1 MDQGGAQ
8 SDCGQKFLTQ
18 GKNPTKGVGIMPETT
33 ETTPSVSPDGRYNKM
48 HRRSDVNRKGADHPQ
63 EPTVDEHQGNREIL
77 LATGPELSQRLEA
90 AKPAVY
96 KGGGLLPQVPWKV
109 RRTGMVLLVDL
120 WSGFGGSILALLAL
134 GMQVIAVAAENTEV
148 REVCHRN
155 TPNVVHVADV
165 GHIRGKDLL
174 AVIRRRKFAV
184 VLIGGGSPC
193 QGNSELNSQRKG
205 VKDPRTI
212 GAYHVARIE
221 KEFRQ
226 AAKVGGVEIPPIGT
240 FIENVA
246 SAPKEVI
253 EYYSQLVG
261 APPVHIG
268 AGQFGYVQRNRL
280 FWGQI
285 DGAPLGNST
294 SRWCATEIED
304 VQMDWSY
311 YLHDQWCPKAVYSGK
326 ALPKNVRLT
335 GGYRLGIDPEHV
347 VQEKG
352 KGAICTFSREFTH
365 PEDRMKTASKQAQK
379 RFLQDGKR
387 FPPGSYEAGSLAW
400 KGDAWRSF
408 TAYERAQMMCWP
420 YEAMQEEWAREKG
433 FSWAEAEARRNSF
446 IGNGFHAP
454 SIMLFF
460 VLLLQ
465 LLPSES
471 IPVPKIPSDEMYL
484 RSRLKGTVWEPGF
497 GIPGVLESGDLL
509 QEVRMQF
516 PSVTWE
522 SAGID
527 WSDIQHG
534 LDSVDIRTL
543 QAHWMSA
550 TMRGHNPL
558 ELAPAWQDQKD
569 KAMHQAGIGSQ
580 RATSQS
586 TRGLHPLLPPGLGK
600 ETHMAEAM
608 AMPGIFDEDLRIE
621 DDLWFAVQEMITFG
635 VWHANRR
642 SYVVQQWELLKKGL
656 QRVDAYLIGLQ
667 HEEVHRVAAD
677 SAPALVAAATAIIR
691 WPDRTQGERYVR
703 GFPIVGMNEDT
714 GVFRRLPDAT
724 DDQDESVDSLLGEY
738 ASKCLHRIIQSDP
751 SEEFADEI
759 WKQSVDEVQKGFARE
774 MCTAEDLDEIYGP
787 GQWMPMERF
796 MVRQPSGKLRCIDN
810 AKKFKL
816 NKATNMLETLFIV
829 GLDFIP
835 AIVKVILIAAAAA
848 GSDPVAHALEIGLI
862 DLVDAYRYVPVLP
875 EHSRFSISAVWSPL
889 GRKWLFLRLLG
900 NAFGLTAAVQNFNR
914 RPALLCAVA
923 RRTLGMAVASY
934 FDDFG
939 LIDFAGANG
948 TGLVQL
954 STIISM
960 FGAPQSPSKRMPMAA
975 TRSYLGQVVHLGDAV
990 EQGKVTLEAKP
1001 NARHEAADELYAMAG
1016 SDKIAQ
1022 ARASKIRGKVGWIN
1036 SATYGRCG
1044 RFGTGVLKKFQYDP
1058 AKGGR
1063 MVSVDDAA
1071 DLRMLAKMIT
1081 IIPPR
1086 IVRVLAPPRP
1096 RVVVYSDA
1104 SWEHEARLG
1113 WIVLR
1118 REVGYVPQGRSSLVT
1133 DEVLSHL
1140 AVRKTQIMACEA
1152 IAVPQAIIREP
1163 HLFAG
1168 SDVIWFIDNEAA
1180 CSSLVRG
1187 TSSQEDIGLIAG
1199 ITHFLM
1205 MRYDIR
1211 IWYEWIDS
1219 NSNPADG
1226 LSRDG
1231 LQDEWTAQQG
1241 WQLSASTSLS
1251 WQELLEVVPASQQA
1265 MQVMS

>member
-1 MDQGGAQ
+1 MIGQGGSQ
-8 SDCGQKFLTQ
+8 SDCDQKVLKHGSSAKRGSGRWPVIHENASSEVVGTYHVKDVRPIKGSESYTTHP
-18 GKNPTKGVGIMPETT
+18 GKDAGI
-33 ETTPSVSPDGRYNKM
+33 
-48 HRRSDVNRKGADHPQ
+48 H
-63 EPTVDEHQGNREIL
+63 
-77 LATGPELSQRLEA
+77 LAAGPEISQRLEA

-96 KGGGLLPQVPWKV
+96 RGGGLLPQVSWKV
-109 RRTGMVLLVDL
+109 HRTGMVLLVDL

-134 GMQVIAVAAENTEV
+134 GMQVIAIAAENAEV

-155 TPNVVHVADV
+155 MPNVVHVADV
-165 GHIRGKDLL
+165 DHIRGKDLI
-174 AVIRRRKFAV
+174 AVIKRRKFAV
-184 VLIGGGSPC
+184 VMIGGGSPC
-193 QGNSELNSQRKG
+193 QGNSELNAQRKG
-205 VKDPRTI
+205 IKDPRTI
-212 GAYHVARIE
+212 GAYHVVRIE
-221 KEFRQ
+221 KELRQ
-226 AAKVGGVEIPPIGT
+226 AAKDGGVELPPVGT

-246 SAPKEVI
+246 SAPREVI
-253 EYYSQLVG
+253 EYYSQLIG

-268 AGQFGYVQRNRL
+268 AGQFGYCQRNRL

-285 DGAPLGNST
+285 DGKPIGNDT
-294 SRWCATEIED
+294 SRWYASEIED
-304 VQMDWSY
+304 IQMDWTH
-311 YLHDQWCPKAVYSGK
+311 YLHGQWCPKANYLGK
-326 ALPKNVRLT
+326 ALPKNVRLI
-335 GGYRLGIDPEHV
+335 GGYRLGIDPE
-347 VQEKG
+347 QIIKDKG
-352 KGAICTFSREFTH
+352 KGAICTFSREFIH
-365 PEDRMKTASKQAQK
+365 PEDRMKTVSTQAQH

-387 FPPGSYEAGSLAW
+387 FPPGSYEANSLAW
-400 KGDAWRSF
+400 KGKVWRSF
-408 TAYERAQMMCWP
+408 TACERAQIMGWP

-433 FSWAEAEARRNSF
+433 YSWDDAEARRNSF

-460 VLLLQ
+460 VLFLQ
-465 LLPSES
+465 VLQGES
-471 IPVPKIPSDEMYL
+471 IPVLRIPADEMRL
-484 RSRLKGTVWEPGF
+484 HEKLKGTVWEPGF
-497 GIPGVLESGDLL
+497 AIPGVLRSADLI
-509 QEVRMQF
+509 QEIQMQF
-516 PSVTWE
+516 PSVEWE
-522 SAGID
+522 SSRLNWD
-527 WSDIQHG
+527 DIRHEV
-534 LDSVDIRTL
+534 DKVDILTL
-543 QAHWMSA
+543 QAYWMSA
-550 TMRGHNPL
+550 TIRGRNPL

-569 KAMHQAGIGSQ
+569 KALHQAGIGSQ

-600 ETHMAEAM
+600 EAHIKEAM
-608 AMPGIFDEDLRIE
+608 SMPGVYDGELRIE

-635 VWHANRR
+635 EWHTNRR
-642 SYVVQQWELLKKGL
+642 GYVMHQWQSLKDALKK
-656 QRVDAYLIGLQ
+656 VDKYLIGLQ
-667 HEEVHRVAAD
+667 HKEVHRVAAE
-677 SAPALVAAATAIIR
+677 SAPALVAAATALVR

-714 GVFRRLPDAT
+714 GVFRRLPDT
-724 DDQDESVDSLLGEY
+724 VDSKDESVDSLLGAH
-738 ASKCLHRIIQSDP
+738 ASKCLQRILQSDP
-751 SEEFADEI
+751 SEEFAEEI
-759 WKQSVDEVQKGFARE
+759 WKQSVDEVQKGFAHE
-774 MCTAEDLDEIYGP
+774 MCTEEDLDEIYGP

-816 NKATNMLETLFIV
+816 NKAADMLETLFIV

-835 AIVKVILIAAAAA
+835 AIVKVILLAVAAI
-848 GSDPVAHALEIGLI
+848 GGDPFTHALEIGLI

-875 EHSRFSISAVWSPL
+875 EHSRFSISAVWSPI

-948 TGLVQL
+948 LGLEQL
-954 STIISM
+954 SILIAL

-975 TRSYLGQVVHLGDAV
+975 TRSYLGQVVHLGPAAENGTV
-990 EQGKVTLEAKP
+990 VLEAKP
-1001 NARHEAADELYAMAG
+1001 NARHEAADELSAMAE

-1044 RFGTGVLKKFQYDP
+1044 RFGTGVLKKFQYDL
-1058 AKGGR
+1058 ANGGR
-1063 MVSVDDAA
+1063 KVSGDDAA
-1071 DLRMLAKMIT
+1071 DLRMLARMIV

-1096 RVVVYSDA
+1096 RVIVYSDA
-1104 SWEHEARLG
+1104 SWEQEARLG
-1113 WIVLR
+1113 WIVFR
-1118 REVGYVPQGRSSLVT
+1118 KADDSIPQGRTSLVT
-1133 DEVLSHL
+1133 EGVLDQL
-1140 AVRKTQIMACEA
+1140 IERKTQIMACEA

-1187 TSSQEDIGLIAG
+1187 TSSQDDIGTIAG

-1205 MRYDIR
+1205 LRYHIR

-1241 WQLSASTSLS
+1241 WQLSISDSLR
-1251 WQELLEVVPASQQA
+1251 WQELTDVVPMDHQNA
-1265 MQVMS
+1265 

>member
-1 MDQGGAQ
+1 MTGKASGGDREGYGWTT
-8 SDCGQKFLTQ
+8 S
-18 GKNPTKGVGIMPETT
+18 PETT
-33 ETTPSVSPDGRYNKM
+33 PGKERSSDTSVPEAKSHKCSGGVY
-48 HRRSDVNRKGADHPQ
+48 
-63 EPTVDEHQGNREIL
+63 
-77 LATGPELSQRLEA
+77 LATGPELGQRLEA

-109 RRTGMVLLVDL
+109 NRTGMVLLVDL

-134 GMQVIAVAAENTEV
+134 GMQVIAVAAENAEV

-165 GHIRGKDLL
+165 GHIRGRDLVP
-174 AVIRRRKFAV
+174 VIKRRKFAV

-193 QGNSELNSQRKG
+193 QGNSELNMQRKG

-212 GAYHVARIE
+212 GAYHVTRIE
-221 KEFRQ
+221 RELRKSATEE
-226 AAKVGGVEIPPIGT
+226 GVELPPVGT

-253 EYYSQLVG
+253 EYYSRLVG

-285 DGAPLGNST
+285 DGKPIGDGT
-294 SRWCATEIED
+294 SRWYATEIED
-304 VQMDWSY
+304 IQMDWTHY
-311 YLHDQWCPKAVYSGK
+311 AQGQWCPKAIYTGK
-326 ALPKNVRLT
+326 VLPKNVRLT
-335 GGYRLGIDPEHV
+335 GGYQMGIDPEKILK
-347 VQEKG
+347 ERG
-352 KGAICTFSREFTH
+352 KGAMCTFSREFVH
-365 PEDRMKTASKQAQK
+365 PEDRMKTASKEAQK

-387 FPPGSYEAGSLAW
+387 FPPGSYEAESLAW
-400 KGDAWRSF
+400 KGKTWRSYD
-408 TAYERAQMMCWP
+408 AYERAQIMGWP

-433 FSWAEAEARRNSF
+433 YSWDEAEARRNSF

-465 LLPSES
+465 VMQGES
-471 IPVPKIPSDEMYL
+471 IPTLRIPSEEMQL
-484 RSRLKGTVWEPGF
+484 RNKLRGTVWEPGF
-497 GIPGVLESGDLL
+497 TIPGIL
-509 QEVRMQF
+509 QGADVVKEVQAQF
-516 PSVTWE
+516 PSVEWD
-522 SAGID
+522 AARID
-527 WSDIQHG
+527 WDGVIRKVE
-534 LDSVDIRTL
+534 SVDVLTL
-543 QAHWMSA
+543 QVYWMSA
-550 TMRGHNPL
+550 TMRGYNPL
-558 ELAPAWQDQKD
+558 ELAPSWQDQKD
-569 KAMHQAGIGSQ
+569 KALHQAGIGSQ

-586 TRGLHPLLPPGLGK
+586 SRGLHPLLPPGLGK
-600 ETHMAEAM
+600 EAHMAEAM
-608 AMPGIFDEDLRIE
+608 AMKGIFDEDLHIE
-621 DDLWFAVQEMITFG
+621 DDLWFAVQEMVTFG
-635 VWHANRR
+635 KWHANRR
-642 SYVVQQWELLKKGL
+642 SYVVQQWDHLKEALGV
-656 QRVDAYLIGLQ
+656 VDAYLIGLQ
-667 HEEVHRVAAD
+667 HEEVHRVAAE

-703 GFPIVGMNEDT
+703 GFPIVGTNEDT
-714 GVFRRLPDAT
+714 GVFRRLPDT
-724 DDQDESVDSLLGEY
+724 VEGQDESVESLLGEH
-738 ASKCLHRIIQSDP
+738 ASKCLQRILQSDP
-751 SEEFADEI
+751 SEEFAEEI
-759 WKQSVDEVQKGFARE
+759 WKQSVDEVQKGFAHN
-774 MCTAEDLDEIYGP
+774 MCTSEDLDATYGP

-816 NKATNMLETLFIV
+816 NKAANMLETLFIV

-835 AIVKVILIAAAAA
+835 AIVKVILLAVAAV
-848 GSDPVAHALEIGLI
+848 GVDPFIHALEIGLI

-875 EHSRFSISAVWSPL
+875 EHSRFSISAVWSPE

-939 LIDFAGANG
+939 LIDFTGAHG
-948 TGLVQL
+948 SGLIQL
-954 STIISM
+954 SDVISM

-975 TRSYLGQVVHLGDAV
+975 TRSYLGQVVHLGEAV
-990 EQGKVTLEAKP
+990 EQGTVTLEAKP
-1001 NARHEAADELYAMAG
+1001 NARHEAADELLAMAAA
-1016 SDKIAQ
+1016 DKIAQ

-1058 AKGGR
+1058 TSGGR
-1063 MVSVDDAA
+1063 KVSADDAA
-1071 DLRMLAKMIT
+1071 DLRMLARMIL

-1086 IVRVLAPPRP
+1086 VVRVLAPPRP
-1096 RVVVYSDA
+1096 KMTVYSDA
-1104 SWEHEARLG
+1104 SWEQEARLG

-1118 REVGYVPQGRSSLVT
+1118 HEAGGIPQGRTSLVT
-1133 DEVLSHL
+1133 DDILGQLVE
-1140 AVRKTQIMACEA
+1140 RKTQIMACEA

-1187 TSSQEDIGLIAG
+1187 TSSQDDIGTIAG
-1199 ITHFLM
+1199 VTHFLM
-1205 MRYDIR
+1205 LRYNIR

-1231 LQDEWTAQQG
+1231 LLDEWTVRQG
-1241 WQLSASTSLS
+1241 WELANSESLRWHEMMST
-1251 WQELLEVVPASQQA
+1251 VPVDKGIVRLMTA
-1265 MQVMS
+1265 